1 MANPALRA
9 LVARAVSEHSE
20 TPMQRFGARRI
31 TRQLAARA
39 TAMFSVFV
47 LCSALGFAAGTEPAG
62 KASQSDE
69 LRALVEAYGRIKN
82 AYVDP
87 IDEKRL
93 VAQAIKGMLAVL
105 DPHSSYLDSEALGNW
120 QADLEGEFGGLGI
133 DMELE
138 DGAIKVVTPIDDT
151 PAARAGMLAGDLIT
165 KLDGVEVKGMT
176 MQQVMTR
183 MRGKPNTEIT
193 ITVMRGTEPNP
204 FTITL
209 KRAIIQVK
217 SVKAKLLEPGL
228 GYVRVTRFQ
237 ERTAE
242 QLATALDSLYTQNK
256 DPLRGV
262 VLDLRDNP
270 GGLVSAA
277 VGVATAFLPPNVP
290 VVDLNGRTQE
300 FTRHLSASGE
310 YYLRGAKDDYMKRL
324 PAAVKAVPV
333 IVLVNS
339 GSASA
344 SEIVAGALQDYHRAT
359 ILGTQTFGKGSVQT
373 TLVLGNNTAIKL
385 TTARYFTP
393 NGRSIQVKG
402 ITPDVLVDEPSA
414 EGAAPSTRTREAD
427 LDHHLPNPAEIAAV
441 DSGKIQVVKADTQTA
456 TDAKP
461 GPVGKPVA
469 KTEAA
474 AKPEKA
480 PRPAY
485 GTKDDYQLN
494 QALLILRGQQTVSNP

>member
-1 MANPALRA
+1 
-9 LVARAVSEHSE
+9 
-20 TPMQRFGARRI
+20 MQPFGARNT
-31 TRQLAARA
+31 TRALTARVSA
-39 TAMFSVFV
+39 VLSVFL
-47 LCSALGFAAGTEPAG
+47 LCTALGFAAGAEPARQ
-62 KASQSDE
+62 AQSEE
-69 LRALVEAYGRIKN
+69 LRALIEAYGRIRN

-87 IDEKRL
+87 VDEKRL
-93 VAQAIKGMLAVL
+93 VAQAIKGMLSGL

-138 DGAIKVVTPIDDT
+138 DSAIKIVAPIEDT
-151 PAARAGMLAGDLIT
+151 PAARAGLLAGDLIT

-176 MQQVMTR
+176 MQQAMTR
-183 MRGKPNTEIT
+183 MRGKPNTEIVLT
-193 ITVMRGTEPNP
+193 ILRASEPNP
-204 FTITL
+204 LIVTL

-242 QLATALDSLYTQNK
+242 QLATALDTLYTQNK

-324 PAAVKAVPV
+324 PAAVKTVPIV
-333 IVLVNS
+333 VLVNN

-344 SEIVAGALQDYHRAT
+344 SEIVAGALQDYHRAI

-373 TLVLGNNTAIKL
+373 TLVLSNNTAIKL

-402 ITPDVLVDEPSA
+402 ITPDVLADEPQP
-414 EGAAPSTRTREAD
+414 EGAAAARTREAD
-427 LDHHLPNPAEIAAV
+427 LEHHLPNPAEGALDA
-441 DSGKIQVVKADTQTA
+441 GKLQIVKVDTQTA
-456 TDAKP
+456 TDAKAAP
-461 GPVGKPVA
+461 PATKPAQPA
-469 KTEAA
+469 KA
-474 AKPEKA
+474 EKA
-480 PRPAY
+480 PRPQY
-485 GTKDDYQLN
+485 GSKDDHQLN
-494 QALLILRGQQTVSNP
+494 QALSILRGQQTVSNQ

>member
-1 MANPALRA
+1 MRHQAERDHVKRA
-9 LVARAVSEHSE
+9 FTKRSEIF
-20 TPMQRFGARRI
+20 MQPFGARTI
-31 TRQLAARA
+31 ARQLTART
-39 TAMFSVFV
+39 TAIISVFL
-47 LCSALGFAAGTEPAG
+47 LCTALGFAAGTEPTRQQA
-62 KASQSDE
+62 QSEE
-69 LRALVEAYGRIKN
+69 LRALIEAYGRIRN

-87 IDEKRL
+87 VDEKRL
-93 VAQAIKGMLAVL
+93 VAQAIKGMLSGL

-138 DGAIKVVTPIDDT
+138 EGAIKIVAPIEDT
-151 PAARAGMLAGDLIT
+151 PAARAGLQAGDLIT
-165 KLDGVEVKGMT
+165 KLDGAEVKGMT
-176 MQQVMTR
+176 MQQAMTR

-193 ITVMRGTEPNP
+193 ITVVRASEPNP
-204 FTITL
+204 LIITL

-228 GYVRVTRFQ
+228 GFVRVTRFQ

-324 PAAVKAVPV
+324 PAGVKSVPIV
-333 IVLVNS
+333 VLVNS

-344 SEIVAGALQDYHRAT
+344 SEIVAGALQDYHRAI

-373 TLVLGNNTAIKL
+373 TLVLSNNTAIKL

-402 ITPDVLVDEPSA
+402 ITPDVLADEPQA
-414 EGAAPSTRTREAD
+414 EGTAPAARTREAD
-427 LDHHLPNPAEIAAV
+427 LDHHLPNPAEAGVLAT
-441 DSGKIQVVKADTQTA
+441 GKLQVVRAETQTTA
-456 TDAKP
+456 DAKP
-461 GPVGKPVA
+461 AP
-469 KTEAA
+469 A
-474 AKPEKA
+474 AKPAQPAKAEKA
-480 PRPAY
+480 PRPQY
-485 GTKDDYQLN
+485 GSKDDYQLN
-494 QALLILRGQQTVSNP
+494 QALSILRGQQTVSNQ

>member
-9 LVARAVSEHSE
+9 LVARAISEHSE
-20 TPMQRFGARRI
+20 TPMQRFGARHI

-138 DGAIKVVTPIDDT
+138 DGGIKIVTPIEDT
-151 PAARAGMLAGDLIT
+151 PASRAGLLAGDLIT

-176 MQQVMTR
+176 MQQAMTR

-193 ITVMRGTEPNP
+193 ITVVRGTEPNP

-256 DPLRGV
+256 EPLRGV

-277 VGVATAFLPPNVP
+277 VGVATA
-290 VVDLNGRTQE
+290 
-300 FTRHLSASGE
+300 
-310 YYLRGAKDDYMKRL
+310 
-324 PAAVKAVPV
+324 
-333 IVLVNS
+333 
-339 GSASA
+339 
-344 SEIVAGALQDYHRAT
+344 
-359 ILGTQTFGKGSVQT
+359 
-373 TLVLGNNTAIKL
+373 
-385 TTARYFTP
+385 
-393 NGRSIQVKG
+393 
-402 ITPDVLVDEPSA
+402 
-414 EGAAPSTRTREAD
+414 
-427 LDHHLPNPAEIAAV
+427 
-441 DSGKIQVVKADTQTA
+441 
-456 TDAKP
+456 
-461 GPVGKPVA
+461 
-469 KTEAA
+469 
-474 AKPEKA
+474 
-480 PRPAY
+480 
-485 GTKDDYQLN
+485 
-494 QALLILRGQQTVSNP
+494 

>member
-1 MANPALRA
+1 ML
-9 LVARAVSEHSE
+9 
-20 TPMQRFGARRI
+20 
-31 TRQLAARA
+31 
-39 TAMFSVFV
+39 SVFLV
-47 LCSALGFAAGTEPAG
+47 CSALGFAAGTEPAG

-69 LRALVEAYGRIKN
+69 LRALIEAYGRIKN

-87 IDEKRL
+87 VDEKRL
-93 VAQAIKGMLAVL
+93 VAQAIKGMLTVL

-138 DGAIKVVTPIDDT
+138 DGGIKIVTPIEDT
-151 PAARAGMLAGDLIT
+151 PASRAGLLAGDLIT

-176 MQQVMTR
+176 MQQAMTR

-193 ITVMRGTEPNP
+193 ITVVRGTEPNP

-217 SVKAKLLEPGL
+217 SVKAKLLEPGV

-242 QLATALDSLYTQNK
+242 QLATALDSLYSQNK
-256 DPLRGV
+256 DPLRAV

-324 PAAVKAVPV
+324 PTAVKAVPV
-333 IVLVNS
+333 VVLVNS

-402 ITPDVLVDEPSA
+402 ITPDVLVDEPPT
-414 EGAAPSTRTREAD
+414 EGVAPTARTREAD
-427 LDHHLPNPAEIAAV
+427 LEHHLPNPAEVAAV
-441 DSGKIQVVKADTQTA
+441 DSAKIQIAKADTLTA

-461 GPVGKPVA
+461 GPAGKPVA
-469 KTEAA
+469 AAKTEKTP
-474 AKPEKA
+474 KPL
-480 PRPAY
+480 Y
-485 GTKDDYQLN
+485 GSKDDYQLN
-494 QALLILRGQQTVSNP
+494 QALSLLRGQQTVSNP

>member
-1 MANPALRA
+1 
-9 LVARAVSEHSE
+9 
-20 TPMQRFGARRI
+20 
-31 TRQLAARA
+31 
-39 TAMFSVFV
+39 
-47 LCSALGFAAGTEPAG
+47 
-62 KASQSDE
+62 
-69 LRALVEAYGRIKN
+69 
-82 AYVDP
+82 
-87 IDEKRL
+87 
-93 VAQAIKGMLAVL
+93 MLSGL

-138 DGAIKVVTPIDDT
+138 DNAIKIVAPIEDT
-151 PAARAGMLAGDLIT
+151 PAARAGLLAGDLIT

-176 MQQVMTR
+176 MQQAMTR
-183 MRGKPNTEIT
+183 MRGKPNTEIVLT
-193 ITVMRGTEPNP
+193 IVRASEPNP
-204 FTITL
+204 LVVTL

-242 QLATALDSLYTQNK
+242 QLATALDTLYTQNK

-324 PAAVKAVPV
+324 PAAVKAVPIV
-333 IVLVNS
+333 VLVNN

-344 SEIVAGALQDYHRAT
+344 SEIVAGALQDYHRAI

-373 TLVLGNNTAIKL
+373 TLVLSNNTAIKL

-402 ITPDVLVDEPSA
+402 ITPDVLADEPQA
-414 EGAAPSTRTREAD
+414 EGAAAARTREAD
-427 LDHHLPNPAEIAAV
+427 LEHHLPNPGEGALDA
-441 DSGKIQVVKADTQTA
+441 GKLQVVKVDTQTA
-456 TDAKP
+456 TDAKAAP
-461 GPVGKPVA
+461 PATKPAQPA
-469 KTEAA
+469 KA
-474 AKPEKA
+474 EKA
-480 PRPAY
+480 ARPQY
-485 GTKDDYQLN
+485 GSKDDYQLN
-494 QALLILRGQQTVSNP
+494 QALSILRGQQTVSNQ

>member
-1 MANPALRA
+1 
-9 LVARAVSEHSE
+9 
-20 TPMQRFGARRI
+20 MQPFGARNT
-31 TRQLAARA
+31 TRALTARVSA
-39 TAMFSVFV
+39 VLSVFL
-47 LCSALGFAAGTEPAG
+47 LCTALGFAAGAEPARQ
-62 KASQSDE
+62 AQSEE
-69 LRALVEAYGRIKN
+69 LRALIEAYGRIRN

-87 IDEKRL
+87 VDEKRL
-93 VAQAIKGMLAVL
+93 VAQAIKGMLSGL

-138 DGAIKVVTPIDDT
+138 DSAIKIVAPIEDT
-151 PAARAGMLAGDLIT
+151 PAARAGLLAGDLIT

-176 MQQVMTR
+176 MQQAMTR
-183 MRGKPNTEIT
+183 MRGKPNTEIVLT
-193 ITVMRGTEPNP
+193 ILRASEPNP
-204 FTITL
+204 LIVTL

-242 QLATALDSLYTQNK
+242 QLATALDTLYTQNK

-324 PAAVKAVPV
+324 PAAVKTVPIV
-333 IVLVNS
+333 VLVNN

-344 SEIVAGALQDYHRAT
+344 SEIVAGALQDYHRAI

-373 TLVLGNNTAIKL
+373 TLVLSNNTAIKL
-385 TTARYFTP
+385 TTARYFPP

-402 ITPDVLVDEPSA
+402 ITPDVLADEPQP
-414 EGAAPSTRTREAD
+414 EGAAAARTREAD
-427 LDHHLPNPAEIAAV
+427 LEHHLPNPAEGALDA
-441 DSGKIQVVKADTQTA
+441 GKLQIVKVDTQTA
-456 TDAKP
+456 TDAKAAP
-461 GPVGKPVA
+461 PATKPAQPA
-469 KTEAA
+469 KA
-474 AKPEKA
+474 EKA
-480 PRPAY
+480 PRPQY
-485 GTKDDYQLN
+485 GSKDDHQLN
-494 QALLILRGQQTVSNP
+494 QALLILRGQQTVSNQ